1 MSKNYYDIL
10 GVNKNASD
18 TEIKKAYRK
27 LAHQYHPDKKG
38 GDESKFKEVNEAYQ
52 VLGDQQKRSQYDQF
66 GSTFNQSGG
75 GFSGSQDF
83 SFDDIFGQSGF
94 SFGGSQGGGF
104 EDIFSDIFGGG
115 RRSNS
120 SAKRGSDIQIEVEIT
135 LREAHKGVSK
145 TIKLNKDESCNH
157 CSGSGA
163 EPSYGMKICSTCDG
177 SGAISQQIRTMLGTF
192 AQKQTCPTCN
202 GSGKIPEKKCSKC
215 NGLGITKNKVD
226 VDISIPAGI
235 QSGQTLEIPEKGNA
249 GSYGGRSGSIYISV
263 RVLEDKYFRRNGDD
277 LYLTKEIPF
286 TSLVFGDKINIE
298 TFDSEIILTVPKFT
312 KSGEVFKLR
321 SKGMNKLYN
330 RGIGDL
336 YITVKSVIPNSLN
349 SKQKQLLEELKKEGL

>member
-135 LREAHKGVSK
+135 LREAPKGVSK
-145 TIKLNKDESCNH
+145 TIKLNK
-157 CSGSGA
+157 
-163 EPSYGMKICSTCDG
+163 
-177 SGAISQQIRTMLGTF
+177 
-192 AQKQTCPTCN
+192 
-202 GSGKIPEKKCSKC
+202 
-215 NGLGITKNKVD
+215 
-226 VDISIPAGI
+226 
-235 QSGQTLEIPEKGNA
+235 
-249 GSYGGRSGSIYISV
+249 
-263 RVLEDKYFRRNGDD
+263 
-277 LYLTKEIPF
+277 
-286 TSLVFGDKINIE
+286 
-298 TFDSEIILTVPKFT
+298 
-312 KSGEVFKLR
+312 
-321 SKGMNKLYN
+321 
-330 RGIGDL
+330 
-336 YITVKSVIPNSLN
+336 
-349 SKQKQLLEELKKEGL
+349 